1 MIFYY
6 LTRDSAKK
14 KKIGSSRA
22 LDSWSGREEKVTGKI
37 GNSEGLLAERLTNP
51 CWSRFFP
58 GDFFVP
64 SRLTAPGSSGMD
76 NNETGW
82 KLHKLALL
90 EN

>member
-14 KKIGSSRA
+14 KFGSSRA

-37 GNSEGLLAERLTNP
+37 GNSEGLLAERVMNP
-51 CWSRFFP
+51 CWSRFCR

-64 SRLTAPGSSGMD
+64 S
-76 NNETGW
+76 
-82 KLHKLALL
+82 
-90 EN
+90 